1 MNKSRALTR
10 TTTSLLSALNEPGNE
25 DAWRE
30 LIDRCTPI
38 MVGVAKHMGVHDADL
53 DDVVQTSLLNFLE
66 SWRRGQYERSRGRL
80 SAYLVIILRSRILD
94 LRRRQRNQE
103 ERKATGLDADPEIPD
118 PETIER
124 LWMDERR
131 YQILLTA
138 LAQLRGE
145 GVEERTLEAF
155 DLYAV
160 RGVSI
165 SEVAGRLGMSH
176 DEIYGAKYR
185 VSRRLRPIVARIDE
199 MYEDL

>member
-1 MNKSRALTR
+1 VNHSDARTR
-10 TTTSLLSALNEPGNE
+10 TTTSLLNALNEPGNE
-25 DAWRE
+25 EAWRE
-30 LIDRCTPI
+30 LVDRCTPI
-38 MVGVAKHMGVHDADL
+38 MVGVARRMGVRDADL
-53 DDVVQTSLLNFLE
+53 DDVVQTSLLAFLE
-66 SWRRGQYERSRGRL
+66 SWRGGQYERSRGRL
-80 SAYLVIILRSRILD
+80 SAFLVIILRSRVLD
-94 LRRRQRNQE
+94 LRRRQQAQR
-103 ERKATGLDADPEIPD
+103 ERATATLDSDSEIPD
-118 PETIER
+118 PQTMER

-145 GVEERTLEAF
+145 GVEERTIEAF

-165 SEVAGRLGMSH
+165 AEVAGRLGMSH

-199 MYEDL
+199 MYEDI